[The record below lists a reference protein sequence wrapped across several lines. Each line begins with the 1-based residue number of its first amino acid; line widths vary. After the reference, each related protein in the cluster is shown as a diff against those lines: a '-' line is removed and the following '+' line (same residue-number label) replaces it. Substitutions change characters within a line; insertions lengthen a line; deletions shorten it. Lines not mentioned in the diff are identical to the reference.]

1 MPVPNKQSSIKTI
14 DNHAAEATGTPVHK
28 TLDSPLTEKTR
39 TPSCSRT
46 LELSSPKTPEI
57 GTSTPVSSSNPKVL
71 LLFSNSKS
79 NVNF

>member
-1 MPVPNKQSSIKTI
+1 MPAPNKQSSQTM
-14 DNHAAEATGTPVHK
+14 DNHAAEAT
-28 TLDSPLTEKTR
+28 R
-39 TPSCSRT
+39 TPSCSRI